1 MWEGNRWTKNYKI
14 ILTKNLFQN
23 MLIFFFINSFYKV
36 ADLMELNN
44 FTINLDIKHPFK
56 DKNRYQEWQCSKI
69 SYSPPILWKPTLLAP
84 AITWPYFASLRIWYA
99 LEYALERID
108 VCWDGMSPPHG
119 SVRLLHIPL
128 EFLHSNVSDCLTNP
142 ITFIDLHNCL

>member
-1 MWEGNRWTKNYKI
+1 
-14 ILTKNLFQN
+14 
-23 MLIFFFINSFYKV
+23 
-36 ADLMELNN
+36 MELNN

-108 VCWDGMSPPHG
+108 VWL
-119 SVRLLHIPL
+119 RR
-128 EFLHSNVSDCLTNP
+128 NVSPARLRST
-142 ITFIDLHNCL
+142 ITHTTRVSSQ